1 MWRSLSCVLCCFRR
15 CLLAGSE
22 KGVLVMNVQDAAHPK
37 FLKQQGDRLLVRVR
51 VFPRSNRNDL
61 TCEADGLSV
70 RLTAPP
76 VEGAANEALI
86 ALLAERLRLPKRAVC
101 LARGAAGRQKL
112 LEITGLSA
120 EEFWRRLR
128 QE

>member
-1 MWRSLSCVLCCFRR
+1 MIN
-15 CLLAGSE
+15 A
-22 KGVLVMNVQDAAHPK
+22 QDTAHPT
-37 FLKQQGDRLLVRVR
+37 FLKQQGARLLVPVR

-61 TCEADGLSV
+61 TCEADGLHA

-86 ALLAERLRLPKRAVC
+86 ALLAERLRLPKRSVRV
-101 LARGAAGRQKL
+101 ARGAMGRQKL
-112 LEITGLSA
+112 LEITGLSV
-120 EEFWRRLR
+120 EEFWQRLR